1 MRGHVRR
8 RGKKWAAVVS
18 LGRDDGGRYRYQ
30 WYSGYQTEREAQAK
44 LTQVLREMDT
54 GAYVEPT
61 RETVG
66 TFLDRWLCD
75 YAKTNVS
82 PRTYEGYE
90 HIIVRHL
97 IPALGAIQLTKLA
110 PAQIQRYY
118 ANKLAS
124 GRLNGKGGL
133 SPRTVHHHHV
143 TLHDALQSGVKWGL
157 LGRNPADA
165 VDAPKFE
172 RGEMKTLDDEG
183 VRGFL
188 AAVRETQW
196 YPMAYL
202 ALFTGLRRSE
212 VLALRWGDVDLDLAR
227 VYVNRAVHRLRTGE
241 IIFRTTKSAKSRRV
255 VALPPSAALMLR
267 EHRDAEL
274 RRRELVDGATLDD
287 QQLVFA
293 RIDGS
298 PIPPDS
304 FSQAWSRLASRH
316 GFRGVRLHD
325 ARHTHAT
332 LLLKQDVHPKI
343 VQERLGHST
352 IATTLDI
359 YSHVVPGLQDA
370 AAQAFDRV
378 LEGSP
383 AKVL

>member
-1 MRGHVRR
+1 
-8 RGKKWAAVVS
+8 
-18 LGRDDGGRYRYQ
+18 
-30 WYSGYQTEREAQAK
+30 
-44 LTQVLREMDT
+44 MDT
-54 GAYVEPT
+54 GAYVEPS
-61 RETVG
+61 REPLAA
-66 TFLDRWLCD
+66 FLTRWLRD

-97 IPALGAIQLTKLA
+97 IPALGAVQLTKLA

-118 ANKLAS
+118 SSKLAS

-133 SPRTVHHHHV
+133 SPRTVRHHHV
-143 TLHDALQSGVKWGL
+143 TLHDALQSAVKWGL
-157 LGRNPADA
+157 LARNPADA

-172 RGEMKTLDDEG
+172 RAEMNTLDDDG
-183 VRGFL
+183 VRTFL
-188 AAVRETQW
+188 AAAKGTQW
-196 YPMAYL
+196 YPMVYL

-227 VYVNRAVHRLRTGE
+227 IYVNRAVHRLRDGS
-241 IIFRTTKSAKSRRV
+241 IVFRTTKSVRSRRL

-267 EHRDAEL
+267 DHRECEQK
-274 RRRELVDGATLDD
+274 RRELVDGATLDD

-304 FSQAWSRLASRH
+304 LSQAWSKLAKRT
-316 GFRGVRLHD
+316 GFQDVRLHD

-370 AAQAFDRV
+370 AARAFDV
-378 LEGSP
+378 LFEGVP
-383 AKVL
+383 AKVP